1 MAYDQAK
8 LISDVRRRLG
18 YIDTTQL
25 PDNVITD
32 WGDHYDE
39 IYSPKYEEPYPYIYY
54 YSTLSC
60 VEYLRIQVITSGE
73 ATRSKFTEKVG
84 NVSITEESSS
94 SESILNVWDDL
105 YKLLAD
111 DPSSFGITTTEGG
124 FVHIGGTDTCK
135 VESIRKNSK
144 LASPFDTGKVTSRYN
159 TKKNPAFDKFNPWR

>member
-32 WGDHYDE
+32 WGDHYDA
-39 IYSPKYEEPYPYIYY
+39 IYSPRYEDAYPYIYY

-60 VEYLRIQVITSGE
+60 VEYLRINSITSGE

-84 NVSITEESSS
+84 GVTITEEASSS
-94 SESILNVWDDL
+94 TSVLDIWDDL
-105 YKLLAD
+105 YDSLKD
-111 DPSSFGITTTEGG
+111 DPASFGILDAGGG
-124 FVHIGGTDTCK
+124 FVHVGGVYRDK
-135 VESIRKNSK
+135 VESIRRDNN
-144 LASPFDTGKVTSRYN
+144 LASPFSTGKVTSKSN
-159 TKKNPAFDKFNPWR
+159 TKKNPAFNNCGWR